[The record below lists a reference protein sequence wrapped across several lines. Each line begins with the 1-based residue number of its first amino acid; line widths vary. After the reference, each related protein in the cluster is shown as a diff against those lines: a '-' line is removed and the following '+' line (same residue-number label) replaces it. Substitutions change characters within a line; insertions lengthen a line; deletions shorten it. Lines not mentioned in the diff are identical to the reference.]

1 MDPIQETIETYNN
14 FAEDYKQRYKDD
26 GDSNKMQ
33 PSLDKFLSLLTT
45 GKKILDIG
53 SGAGFDAK
61 YFSEKGYVVTSID
74 LADKLLD
81 VAKEIAPKVDF
92 VKMDMREM
100 TFQDN
105 SFDGVWASASI
116 LHLPKSEALL
126 VIKDIKRILKGGG
139 VFFLGLKQGVGEE
152 FKINKGE
159 GNLDGARRYF
169 SYYSKNEVEKV
180 LSDLELR
187 LVEYTEDDNRGNI
200 WMCFFS
206 VKRIQL
212 K

>member
-61 YFSEKGYVVTSID
+61 YFSERGYEVTSID
-74 LADKLLD
+74 LADKLLE
-81 VAKEIAPKVDF
+81 VAKQMAPKVDF
-92 VKMDMREM
+92 KIMDMRAM
-100 TFQDN
+100 TF
-105 SFDGVWASASI
+105 SERLFDGVWASASI
-116 LHLPKSEALL
+116 LHLPKGEALQ
-126 VIKDIKRILKGGG
+126 VINDIKRILKDGG
-139 VFFLGLKQGVGEE
+139 VFYLGLKQGEGEE
-152 FKINKGE
+152 YKVNKGE

-169 SYYSKNEVEKV
+169 SYYSKSEVETI
-180 LSDLELR
+180 LAELDLD
-187 LVEYTEDDNRGNI
+187 LVDFIEDNNRGNI
-200 WMCFFS
+200 WLGFFA
-206 VKRIQL
+206 VKQ